1 MTTTE
6 AKQIIANEIAAWTNE
21 FAAGYIADSIHGSG
35 DAELERALSL
45 VGANFDWFAEVKTS
59 S

>member
-6 AKQIIANEIAAWTNE
+6 AKQIIADEIAAWTNE
-21 FAAGYIADSIHGSG
+21 FASDYITDSINGSG
-35 DAELERALSL
+35 DTELQRALSL
-45 VGANFDWFAEVKTS
+45 VGTDFDWFAEVKTS